1 MIKSLRTPESRFEN
15 LPDYPFAPNY
25 LEVVADLRMHYVEE
39 GDKNHPTVLLLHGEP
54 SWSFLYRKMIPV
66 LVENNFHVVAPD
78 LIGFGKSDKPT
89 DRSSYT
95 YQGHLDWLSTFI
107 EQLDLNDMILFCQD
121 WGGLLGLRIL
131 TEMEDRFSMVVVS
144 NTALPTGNVPMP
156 ESFMKW
162 QAYSQHS
169 ETFDIGKVIDLG
181 TSRPLPDEV
190 MAGYSAPFPTEE
202 YKSGARMFPMLV
214 PIKSDDPEAVKNQ
227 EAWGKLHQWTKPML
241 TLFGEK
247 DDIMKGAEA
256 IFQSIVPGT
265 KGQDHAMLDAGH
277 FIQEEKGEE
286 LAKHIVSFYQKNAQ

>member
-25 LEVVADLRMHYVEE
+25 LEVEGSLRMHYLEE
-39 GDKNHPTVLLLHGEP
+39 GNKNHPTVLLLHGEP

-66 LVENNFHVVAPD
+66 LVENNFHVIAPD
-78 LIGFGKSDKPT
+78 LIGFGKSDKPV

-202 YKSGARMFPMLV
+202 YKAGARMFPMLV

-241 TLFGEK
+241 TIFGEK

-286 LAKHIVSFYQKNAQ
+286 LAKHIVSFYQKNA